1 MKREDKQKLIADIK
15 EQIDASPHFYLA
27 DIEGLDAVDTTAL
40 RRACFKQ
47 NIKLQVVKNTLLKKA
62 LEQSN
67 KDAEELYGVLKENTS
82 IMFTEV
88 GNAPAR
94 LIKKFRKKQKDKK
107 PVLKAAYVE
116 ESCYVGDEQLE
127 YLTNIK
133 SKDELIADLVALLQ
147 SPAKNVISSLQSGGQ
162 ILTGVLETLSNKE

>member
-1 MKREDKQKLIADIK
+1 MKREDKAILIDSIK
-15 EQIDASPHFYLA
+15 EQIDSTAHFYLA
-27 DIEGLDAVDTTAL
+27 DIAGLDATDTSAL
-40 RRACFKQ
+40 RRACFKE
-47 NIKLQVVKNTLLKKA
+47 NIKLQVVKNTLLRKA
-62 LEQSN
+62 LEQSE
-67 KDAEELYGVLKENTS
+67 KDTEELYDVLKDNTS

-94 LIKKFRKKQKDKK
+94 LIKKFRKEHKK
-107 PVLKAAYVE
+107 PILKAAYVE
-116 ESCYVGDEQLE
+116 EACYIGDEQLD

-133 SKDELIADLVALLQ
+133 SKDELIADIVALLQ